1 MIHPAA
7 QVVLAHGVG
16 EVRGLPLPGELVL
29 QTGGV
34 VVLFSFLAVALLWRE
49 PRFAGPKAA
58 RNPVPARPAG
68 RDAGDGAPP
77 GPGPAP
83 VPRESPPLPTRV
95 GTFDSPS
102 SRFGQAVMLLL
113 ATAVIVF
120 GFLGPQDDEANPA
133 PRALYVLLWVGLVPV
148 SLLLGP
154 VWRAVNPLRALHRLL
169 APLRRRPT
177 RPLPDVG
184 YEPAAVGLAAF
195 VWLEL
200 VAPMRD
206 VPAVVATFLLLYA
219 TIHTAAALRHGPA
232 WFDRGDT
239 FEAYSSLV
247 GALAPLTWDDGP
259 RLRNPLRGLAA
270 VRPAPGLVA
279 FIAVWWGSTV
289 FDGLSGWPGWAQA
302 RNLLPVSAA
311 VVDTLVLVAL
321 VGIVA
326 LLYRL
331 ATGRL
336 AAALVPTLIPI
347 ATGYTIAHYLTLLL
361 AEGPRAL
368 SQLVAPLHELGEA
381 AGVPHPGLVA
391 AVQIGAV
398 LVGHVVAVVVAH
410 DRCLALLPPH
420 RRLADQIPL
429 VLLMVAY
436 TMVGLFLLVIA

>member
-1 MIHPAA
+1 MIHPAG

-58 RNPVPARPAG
+58 RDAVPAGPA
-68 RDAGDGAPP
+68 AG
-77 GPGPAP
+77 GPAP
-83 VPRESPPLPTRV
+83 LARSGSLSGRV
-95 GTFDSPS
+95 GTVDSPG
-102 SRFGQAVMLLL
+102 SRFGQAVLLLL
-113 ATAVIVF
+113 ATAVVVF

-184 YEPAAVGLAAF
+184 YEPAAVGLTAF

-219 TIHTAAALRHGPA
+219 AIHTAAALRHGPA

-247 GALAPLTWDDGP
+247 GALAPVTWDEGP

-279 FIAVWWGSTV
+279 FVAVWWGSTV
-289 FDGLSGWPGWAQA
+289 FDGLTGWPGWTQA
-302 RNLLPVSAA
+302 RNLLPVPAA
-311 VVDTLVLVAL
+311 AADTVVLVAL
-321 VGIVA
+321 VAVVA

-336 AAALVPTLIPI
+336 AAALVPTLVPI
-347 ATGYTIAHYLTLLL
+347 AVGYTIAHYLTLLL
-361 AEGPRAL
+361 VEGPRGL
-368 SQLVAPLHELGEA
+368 SQLVAPLHELGEPA
-381 AGVPHPGLVA
+381 AVQYPGLVA

-420 RRLADQIPL
+420 RRLADQVPL